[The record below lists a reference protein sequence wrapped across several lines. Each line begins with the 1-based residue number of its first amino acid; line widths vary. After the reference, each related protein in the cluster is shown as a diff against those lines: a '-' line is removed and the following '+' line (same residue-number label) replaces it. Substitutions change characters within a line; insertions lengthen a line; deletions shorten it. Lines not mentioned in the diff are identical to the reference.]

1 MAKTTIKELQTQIER
16 RFSESLSDLP
26 HFAGLRPHV
35 SIHYRKNGR
44 KHRENAS
51 LDHWYAGSEEIRVSF
66 EPDNGLPRPPVVAK
80 PARAGEETTPDF
92 QPVDIRGEALSNT
105 VLRERR

>member
-1 MAKTTIKELQTQIER
+1 
-16 RFSESLSDLP
+16 LP

-66 EPDNGLPRPPVVAK
+66 EPDKGLPCPTVV
-80 PARAGEETTPDF
+80 PGEETTPDF
-92 QPVDIRGEALSNT
+92 QPVAIRGEALSKT